1 MNPRFDMAKSIGT
14 MAVAGRGRSETL
26 LIEAR
31 SLRQRALGL
40 MGRWLECLPQGTG
53 ILFTSCTCIHT
64 FGMRGSISL
73 TWIREENGKSGRTIK
88 AVSIDAAVPPNRIV
102 WGPRGTTGVVE
113 AHPVDRCEEL
123 IDERLITFSLS

>member
-1 MNPRFDMAKSIGT
+1 MSPRFDMAKSIGT
-14 MAVAGRGRSETL
+14 MAVAGRGRSETV

-31 SLRQRALGL
+31 SFRQRALGL
-40 MGRWLECLPQGTG
+40 MGRSLERLPQGAG
-53 ILFTSCTCIHT
+53 ILFRRCTCVHT
-64 FGMRGSISL
+64 FGMRGAISL
-73 TWIREENGKSGRTIK
+73 TWIREETGGPARTIK

-102 WGPRGTTGVVE
+102 WGPRGATGVVE

>member
-1 MNPRFDMAKSIGT
+1 MAKCIGT
-14 MAVAGRGRSETL
+14 MAVAGRGRSEVL

-31 SLRQRALGL
+31 SFRQRALGL
-40 MGRWLECLPQGTG
+40 MGRWLQRLPQGTG
-53 ILFTSCTCIHT
+53 ILFPSCTCVHT

-73 TWIREENGKSGRTIK
+73 TWIREENGGPGRTIK

-102 WGPRGTTGVVE
+102 WGPRGATGVVE

-123 IDERLITFSLS
+123 IDERLITFSLR